1 MSEVT
6 VSQEF
11 IDKAIIALNKSAFWE
26 FADCPSPFVSLC
38 GRRSLMG
45 AERIAQHVAQQR

>member
-11 IDKAIIALNKSAFWE
+11 IDKAIIALNKSAF
-26 FADCPSPFVSLC
+26 FKIV
-38 GRRSLMG
+38 
-45 AERIAQHVAQQR
+45 VV